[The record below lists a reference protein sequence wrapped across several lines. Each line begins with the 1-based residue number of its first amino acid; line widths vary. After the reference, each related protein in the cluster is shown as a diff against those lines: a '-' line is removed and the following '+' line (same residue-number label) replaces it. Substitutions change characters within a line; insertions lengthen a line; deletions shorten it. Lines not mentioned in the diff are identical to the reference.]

1 MKRKMLKLMCNLI
14 AVGLVSSSLSVNVL
28 AVDNIQNNIVVSR
41 ENTINK
47 KYSIGELE
55 KLSNEKLIDTLSKI
69 KWNDITDFMQY
80 NDGARKFYSDY
91 SRVQAIINAIKERG
105 SQYTEENDKG
115 IPTLIEVLRAGFYL
129 GFYNKQLSDFDSI
142 KYKERCIPAIN
153 SVINNSNFKLGTP
166 CQNEIIKSV
175 GLLISNTTCDEK
187 IVNKLTPI
195 LVQYN
200 SNVDENVKDYTKGQ
214 AIYNII
220 EGVSYSIESY
230 LDKSNVKVDNTVW
243 FKNID
248 GFINEVSKLSLINNI
263 TDDNEWLIDNGIYYS
278 GRLAKA
284 HSDMRVPQK
293 TLEKALEVYPYLSD
307 HYLKAVETIA
317 YKFNGTKLDGS
328 KIDLSNIKE
337 EAKKKYTPKTYKFDN
352 GSVVIKAGD
361 KVSEEKIKR
370 LYWASKEVKA
380 QFHRVIG
387 SDNPLEKG
395 HPDDILNIVIYNNPK
410 EYKVNTIL
418 YGYSTDNGGI
428 YIENKGTFFTYER
441 TEKDSIFSL
450 EELFRHEFTHYLQG
464 RYLVPG
470 MWGVS
475 DFYKGNN
482 CRLTWFEEG
491 SAEFFAGATR
501 KDNILPRKSEVKGI
515 SWSPERRFSVTK
527 LLHSQYGSFDFY
539 NYGFAFNDYIYNN
552 KKDILNNLVNYIKQ
566 NDVKGY
572 ESYIEKL
579 SARENLNK
587 KYQNH
592 MQKLFENYDNLTTPL
607 VSDDYLKEHPNKTSK
622 EVYSDIE
629 KTCNLKD
636 IKISEEKGE
645 FFNTFTLRGTYEKST
660 SNDEMQDWNDMNNL
674 CNKFLNDLEKLN
686 WSGYKTLTCYFVNHR
701 VNKLGNLEYDIV
713 FHGILKDEVH
723 VTDNKKDPDTKSSKD
738 VKEDG
743 KTINERKSEVKNGS
757 SFEDAI
763 GPIKSN
769 NILGTLKENYK
780 QIYYFNIDKP
790 TDIDINLENK
800 SNEKIAWKVYSEENI
815 DDCIGY
821 PNINGKFLNG
831 KIHVSKKGK
840 YYLVVYKYSKETVDY
855 NFKIDGLNDEEMV
868 AESEPNNCFEQ
879 ANKLKLGD
887 TILGEVSKNDYM
899 DIYTFNIKDKREV
912 SINLSKLGSGEIN
925 WLVFSANDLTNYK
938 FYALKNGNNMS
949 NKFITEPGKYY
960 ISVYKISENGGK
972 YSLSIK

>member
-1 MKRKMLKLMCNLI
+1 MKRKMLKLICNLI
-14 AVGLVSSSLSVNVL
+14 AVGLVSTSLSMNVL
-28 AVDNIQNNIVVSR
+28 AVDNNKNSTVISNQS
-41 ENTINK
+41 TTNK

-55 KLSNEKLIDTLSKI
+55 RLSNAKLIDTLSNI
-69 KWNDITDFMQY
+69 KWNDVTDFMQY
-80 NDGARKFYSDY
+80 NEGARKFYSNPN
-91 SRVQAIINAIKERG
+91 RVQAIINAIEERG
-105 SQYTEENDKG
+105 LQYTEEDNKG

-129 GFYNKQLSDFDSI
+129 GYYNKQLGELDTVQ
-142 KYKERCIPAIN
+142 YKKRCIPAIN
-153 SVINNSNFKLGTP
+153 SVINNPNFKLGRH

-195 LVQYN
+195 LTQYN
-200 SNVDENVKDYTKGQ
+200 NNIDENVKDYTKGQ

-230 LDKSNVKVDNTVW
+230 LDKCNVKAENTVW

-278 GRLAKA
+278 GRLANI

-293 TLEKALEVYPYLSD
+293 ILEKALEIYPYLSN
-307 HYLKAVETIA
+307 HYLKVLETIA
-317 YKFNGTKLDGS
+317 SKFNNTKLDGS
-328 KIDLSNIKE
+328 KIDLRNIKE
-337 EAKKKYTPKTYKFDN
+337 EAKKHYTPKTYEFDN
-352 GSVVIKAGD
+352 GSIVIKAGD
-361 KVSEEKIKR
+361 KVSQEKIKR

-387 SDNPLEKG
+387 SDNQLEKG

-410 EYKVNTIL
+410 EYKVNSIL

-470 MWGVS
+470 MWGIS

-491 SAEFFAGATR
+491 SAEFFAGSTR
-501 KDNILPRKSEVKGI
+501 KNNILPRKSEVQGI
-515 SWSPERRFSVTK
+515 SSSVDRRFSLTK
-527 LLHSQYGSFDFY
+527 LLHSKYGAFDFY
-539 NYGFAFNDYIYNN
+539 NYGFAFSDYMYNSN
-552 KKDILNNLVNYIKQ
+552 KDILSELVNYIKQ

-572 ESYIEKL
+572 EEYIEKL
-579 SARENLNK
+579 SGRENLNK

-607 VSDDYLKEHPNKTSK
+607 VSNDYLKEHPNKSSK

-636 IKISEEKGE
+636 INISEEKGE
-645 FFNTFTLRGTYEKST
+645 FFNTFTLRGTYEKSK
-660 SNDEMQDWNDMNNL
+660 SNDNMQNWNDMNNL
-674 CNKFLNDLEKLN
+674 CNKFLNDLEKIN
-686 WSGYKTLTCYFVNHR
+686 WSGYKTLTCYFVNPR

-723 VTDNKKDPDTKSSKD
+723 VIDNKK
-738 VKEDG
+738 
-743 KTINERKSEVKNGS
+743 NNGS

-769 NILGTLKENYK
+769 NILGSLKENNK
-780 QIYYFNIDKP
+780 QIYCFNVDRP
-790 TDIDINLENK
+790 TDIDIKLENK
-800 SNEKIAWKVYSEENI
+800 SNEKIAWKVYSEENT
-815 DDCIGY
+815 DNCIGY

-831 KIHVSKKGK
+831 KIHANKKGK

-855 NFKIDGLNDEEMV
+855 NFKIDGLNDEESV
-868 AESEPNNCFEQ
+868 IESEPNNCFEQ
-879 ANKLKLGD
+879 ANKLNLGN
-887 TILGEVSKNDYM
+887 TVLGEVSKNDYM
-899 DIYTFNIKDKREV
+899 DIYTFDIKDKREV
-912 SINLSKLGSGEIN
+912 SIDLSKLGYGEIN
-925 WLVFSANDLTNYK
+925 WLVFSDKDLTNYK
-938 FYALKNGNNMS
+938 AYALRNGNNMS
-949 NKFITEPGKYY
+949 NKFIAEPGKYY
-960 ISVYKISENGGK
+960 INVYKISENGGK
-972 YSLSIK
+972 YSLNIK